1 MADISRR
8 GFIGGAAAFMGLAG
22 CRSFLASSGRPA
34 VSFGVISDPHITTPE
49 STFVL
54 ERTLRYFRDRK
65 VDAVMICG
73 DLSDWGL
80 LSGFKY
86 IAEAWNRV
94 FPGDRAADG
103 RRVQRLFCTGNHDF
117 EGFWYGDMTADM
129 HAQGYSED
137 EALVRLGMK
146 KCWEEAFQ
154 EEYADIRRRTVNGY
168 DFVSAEWPE
177 GKSDTGFRLAPA
189 WFAANGASI
198 DPSKP
203 FFYFQHP
210 PVGGTVLPGPASP
223 DAVTAAL
230 SPFGNA
236 VAFTGHYHTTLNC
249 GRSIW
254 QGAFTSISVPS
265 LSYTSVPRGYENG
278 GDERTK
284 RPTRDM
290 PIIPVR
296 FWFEEA
302 QGFVVSVFP
311 DKMVVERRDFTQ
323 CEEAGAAWLVPLGG
337 GEKPYT
343 FEAHAARTPVPQF
356 PEGAGVRTRI
366 TNTEDR
372 GGHWEIV
379 LVAEFPA
386 ADAVKGARAFDYEI
400 RAVPSDGS
408 EPMVKR
414 FLSPAFHK
422 LPKDEPK
429 SLRFWMDVLDL
440 PQDREYRIE
449 VYPRNSFGV
458 CGRPL
463 VGAPRRGAPG
473 GAKVRPAAKNA

>member
-189 WFAANGASI
+189 WAAT
-198 DPSKP
+198 
-203 FFYFQHP
+203 P
-210 PVGGTVLPGPASP
+210 PRSPHGSPRTAPPLIRRSRSSTSSTPRSAERSFPARP
-223 DAVTAAL
+223 APT
-230 SPFGNA
+230 
-236 VAFTGHYHTTLNC
+236 
-249 GRSIW
+249 
-254 QGAFTSISVPS
+254 PS
-265 LSYTSVPRGYENG
+265 LPRC
-278 GDERTK
+278 R
-284 RPTRDM
+284 RSAM
-290 PIIPVR
+290 P
-296 FWFEEA
+296 
-302 QGFVVSVFP
+302 
-311 DKMVVERRDFTQ
+311 
-323 CEEAGAAWLVPLGG
+323 
-337 GEKPYT
+337 
-343 FEAHAARTPVPQF
+343 
-356 PEGAGVRTRI
+356 
-366 TNTEDR
+366 
-372 GGHWEIV
+372 
-379 LVAEFPA
+379 
-386 ADAVKGARAFDYEI
+386 
-400 RAVPSDGS
+400 
-408 EPMVKR
+408 
-414 FLSPAFHK
+414 
-422 LPKDEPK
+422 
-429 SLRFWMDVLDL
+429 
-440 PQDREYRIE
+440 
-449 VYPRNSFGV
+449 
-458 CGRPL
+458 
-463 VGAPRRGAPG
+463 
-473 GAKVRPAAKNA
+473 